1 MGNDLISETL
11 RSIGTIVVV
20 TLTGAAIGLLFGC
33 LLGSLAPDLFRAF
46 FGGRR
51 IEGGPT
57 VSVEGF
63 PLDPRQIAIGLGLIN
78 GAIMGFIA
86 GLVTVIASAWL
97 RGRRIAA
104 GSE

>member
-1 MGNDLISETL
+1 MGNDLFSETL

-20 TLTGAAIGLLFGC
+20 SLTGAAIGLLFGC
-33 LLGSLAPDLFRAF
+33 VLGSLAPDLLRAF
-46 FGGRR
+46 FAHRQ
-51 IEGGPT
+51 IVGGPAA
-57 VSVEGF
+57 SGAGA
-63 PLDPRQIAIGLGLIN
+63 PLDPQQIAIGLGLVN

-104 GSE
+104 GSG